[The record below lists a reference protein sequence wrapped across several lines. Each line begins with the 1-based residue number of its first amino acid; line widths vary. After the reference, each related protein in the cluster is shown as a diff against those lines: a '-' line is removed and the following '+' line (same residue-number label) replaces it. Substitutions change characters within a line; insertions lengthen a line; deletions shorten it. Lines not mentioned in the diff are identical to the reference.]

1 MTFLKG
7 LLKKLKTTDEQKRK
21 GSSGNIK
28 RDVNPEDM
36 WEIVNELG
44 DGAFGKVYKTKR
56 KVGDMQAALKKV
68 EFDSE
73 SELEDFMVEIE
84 ILTEFKHPNI
94 LSLLEVY
101 IFGGR
106 LWMFL
111 ELCSGGALDSIMNS
125 LDKPLTE
132 PQIRFVSREV
142 LCGLGFL
149 HENLIIHRDMKAGN
163 ILLTASNE
171 IKLADFGVS
180 ARLSNEKQKRST
192 FIGTPYWM
200 APEVVAC
207 EALKESPY
215 NWKADIWSFG
225 ITLIELAQMRPPYNE
240 INPTRV
246 LLKITKSD
254 PPTLNKP
261 HRWSPEFSNILAK
274 CLQKDP
280 DKRADCSVLLTD
292 AFVRDVTEDDRKY
305 IRLLL
310 CELKADVVDVVED
323 LDPAEVLEE
332 EQLSENVLVLPDSTT
347 IEIPLEVVEDEDEG
361 LEADVDEKELD
372 QGGEFES
379 DGFSVAPAKPD
390 SFSDTVSSAELS
402 QKSSHFFMQPNFPD
416 VSIDSRVI
424 PLTRSSSWKMTAR
437 QKEIMEKMPLK
448 RRATATQCPS
458 SHAGIY
464 FALSATLSVASG
476 HLPESAQPPCCLS
489 NWQPSPTV
497 IRISRAQTFHN
508 SSVPTQTFIKL
519 YRTELLVPISPIPP
533 ATKLV
538 RSHSHITHSNSTSMT
553 AHSCLMSRDFTLKE
567 LLDKLTGEL
576 ADKLIEDVVTSE
588 TRHPSV
594 PSCLFEVM
602 RELSESVEPT
612 SKPAGNAVSFS
623 DTSLKPA
630 PIQPKGITL
639 QRQCSAYRTLTRTR
653 RFIIDGK
660 EVTTTS
666 KRIIPANVEER
677 KRRDEELN
685 KRKAELRAFRLLG
698 KREVRQ
704 TRELTAR
711 AANQKEQLESKLSA
725 EFMAREEQSF
735 KERLRAELEKYS
747 RAERKAA
754 KRELHADQPA
764 SLSFSTWSA
773 TGSSLTSLQ
782 STSSS
787 TGSVINKRL
796 SMFREEQDARLYNRL
811 YQLTVHFNTRLNNLR
826 QEELVEKQAIRM
838 NFEQEKWK
846 MDQRHMRMRHQ
857 LARNKLQDFFSVKR
871 QKLAGLLELELAELR
886 QTITQERNKLNIAH
900 AIERK
905 NHAKYAKNVSKKTLF
920 NFQRQLRVGQQMFT
934 NQFKDRLRELEEAT
948 RKQLTEESLQ
958 IEQRQ
963 HQQQEMLE
971 ISILTR
977 LRELEQSHAAKRND
991 LIDLEAERLQ
1001 ELDGRHESEL
1011 RAYVES
1017 LPHNQAFLRAQFA
1030 EELASLSRPVDFPH
1044 PPEGL
1049 PYNSNGSAR
1058 PVSSLG
1064 SIQSAS
1070 ELSLESSLRSLGTKH
1085 AWSNK
1090 SISPPASHFRRGAK

>member
-7 LLKKLKTTDEQKRK
+7 LLKKLKTPDEQKRK
-21 GSSGNIK
+21 GSSGSIK

-101 IFGGR
+101 IFSGR

-142 LCGLGFL
+142 LSGLGFL

-200 APEVVAC
+200 APEVIAC

-225 ITLIELAQMRPPYNE
+225 ITLIELAQMRPPHNE

-254 PPTLNKP
+254 PPALTKP
-261 HRWSPEFSNILAK
+261 HLWSPEFSNMLAK

-292 AFVRDVTEDDRKY
+292 AFVRNVTEDDRKY

-323 LDPAEVLEE
+323 LDPAEVLGE

-390 SFSDTVSSAELS
+390 
-402 QKSSHFFMQPNFPD
+402 P
-416 VSIDSRVI
+416 
-424 PLTRSSSWKMTAR
+424 
-437 QKEIMEKMPLK
+437 
-448 RRATATQCPS
+448 
-458 SHAGIY
+458 
-464 FALSATLSVASG
+464 
-476 HLPESAQPPCCLS
+476 
-489 NWQPSPTV
+489 
-497 IRISRAQTFHN
+497 
-508 SSVPTQTFIKL
+508 
-519 YRTELLVPISPIPP
+519 
-533 ATKLV
+533 
-538 RSHSHITHSNSTSMT
+538 
-553 AHSCLMSRDFTLKE
+553 E

-612 SKPAGNAVSFS
+612 GNAVSFS

-639 QRQCSAYRTLTRTR
+639 HRQCSAYRTVTRTR

-725 EFMAREEQSF
+725 EFMVLKRSYEQKLEVVSRNYRAQLERLEKEHDADAKRIRVNNAREEQLF

-754 KRELHADQPA
+754 KRELQADQPA

-905 NHAKYAKNVSKKTLF
+905 NHAKYAKGVSKKTLF
-920 NFQRQLRVGQQMFT
+920 SFQRQLRVGQQMFT
-934 NQFKDRLRELEEAT
+934 SQFKDRLRELEEAT

-971 ISILTR
+971 VSILTR

-1049 PYNSNGSAR
+1049 PYNSNGPAR
-1058 PVSSLG
+1058 PVSSIG

-1070 ELSLESSLRSLGTKH
+1070 ELSHDSSLRSLSLKH
-1085 AWSNK
+1085 AWSSK